1 VLVLGVFHTSIYPAG
16 LGGGMSA
23 GGSTC
28 APIDLLIY
36 LVGQYVVC
44 DRPDEEE
51 PMTETTPATP
61 PHPTWNRWLY
71 PTLAVTGIAVGI
83 FVIVA
88 GAYFLFFVHPSSGHS
103 AQQDCCKSM
112 EGDMKKMM
120 DDPKMP
126 MNKPS
131 APMPSSIPPMSPM
144 PSMPMPPSGTP

>member
-1 VLVLGVFHTSIYPAG
+1 
-16 LGGGMSA
+16 
-23 GGSTC
+23 
-28 APIDLLIY
+28 
-36 LVGQYVVC
+36 
-44 DRPDEEE
+44 
-51 PMTETTPATP
+51 MTETTPATP
-61 PHPTWNRWLY
+61 PHPTWSRWLY

-131 APMPSSIPPMSPM
+131 APMPSSMPPMSPM
-144 PSMPMPPSGTP
+144 PSMPMTPSGTP